1 MTERHEDRPEPN
13 TAPVASQ
20 PVYLTSFG
28 WPGVPWL
35 LGCAFIVVFAVRDY
49 LASDNGIIAQS
60 VYWGRDF
67 INVWTGGQLIADGR
81 LHILYDLD
89 AYEMAQRAL
98 FGDIGAHNY
107 SYPPISFPIA
117 LVFGAM
123 PYGVALAAWIVGTGL
138 LFVMAA
144 RPFWPPRAGPA
155 FLAALTPAALVNIWA
170 GHYGF
175 LIGAL
180 FLFGWRWL
188 DEKPARAGM
197 FFGLMA
203 IKPHL
208 AVLIPFVLL
217 LRRDWTAIAS
227 AAATVALL
235 VLGTTLIWGWQPWH
249 AFLFETTTTQ
259 AEMIDA
265 GHMFYRLMSPS
276 VATGMLQLG
285 LGWPL
290 AIAGQALSAVGVLV
304 LLARAVGRAVD
315 ATQLALL
322 VATGTFL
329 FLPYSFNYDLTVVM
343 VGALAMMTRDDRTL
357 TSLRFGVY
365 GFFAPQVGMCA
376 LAMLAFPAM
385 PLMLWAF
392 FAMQV
397 RQALDERAPRAS
409 SDRSR
414 SSLAP
419 A

>member
-1 MTERHEDRPEPN
+1 MTGTDSN
-13 TAPVASQ
+13 APPRAA
-20 PVYLTSFG
+20 YLTSYG

-35 LGCAFIVVFAVRDY
+35 LGCMFIIVFALRDY
-49 LASDNGIIAQS
+49 LLTENGVIGHS

-67 INVWTGGQLIADGR
+67 INVWTGGRLLADGR
-81 LHILYDLD
+81 TDILYDLR
-89 AYEMAQRAL
+89 AYAEAQWAM
-98 FGDIGAHNY
+98 FGDIGRHNY

-117 LVFGAM
+117 LAFGAL
-123 PYGVALAAWIVGTGL
+123 PYGLALVLWLVSTGT
-138 LFVMAA
+138 LFVVAA
-144 RPFWPPRAGPA
+144 RPFWPARAGPA

-188 DEKPARAGM
+188 DEKPARAGL

-227 AAATVALL
+227 AAATVAAL
-235 VLGTTLIWGWQPWH
+235 VLATTLVWGWQPWH
-249 AFLFETTTTQ
+249 DFLFRTTGTQ

-265 GHMFYRLMSPS
+265 GHMFFRLMSPS
-276 VATGMLQLG
+276 VATGALQLG
-285 LGWPL
+285 LGWPV
-290 AIAGQALSAVGVLV
+290 AIALQAASSLGVLA
-304 LLARAVGRAVD
+304 LLALAVHRGVGRA
-315 ATQLALL
+315 TLAML

-343 VGALAMMTRDDRTL
+343 IAALAMMTRDDPRL
-357 TSLRFGVY
+357 TSLRFGLY

-376 LAMLAFPAM
+376 LAILQVPAM

-392 FAMQV
+392 FAMQL
-397 RQALDERAPRAS
+397 RHAFADAAAPTVAVS
-409 SDRSR
+409 SGR
-414 SSLAP
+414 LA
-419 A
+419 AA

>member
-1 MTERHEDRPEPN
+1 MKGTDSN
-13 TAPVASQ
+13 APPRAA
-20 PVYLTSFG
+20 YLTSYG

-35 LGCAFIVVFAVRDY
+35 LGCMFIVIFALRDY
-49 LASDNGIIAQS
+49 LLTENGVIGHS

-67 INVWTGGQLIADGR
+67 INVWTGGRLLAEGR
-81 LHILYDLD
+81 TDILYDLR
-89 AYEMAQRAL
+89 AYAETQRAL
-98 FGDIGAHNY
+98 FGDIGRHNY

-117 LVFGAM
+117 LAFGAL
-123 PYGVALAAWIVGTGL
+123 PYGAALMLWLVSTGA
-138 LFVMAA
+138 LFVVAA
-144 RPFWPPRAGPA
+144 RPFWPKRAGPA

-188 DEKPARAGM
+188 DEKPARAGL

-227 AAATVALL
+227 AAATVATLDLATML
-235 VLGTTLIWGWQPWH
+235 VWGWQPWH
-249 AFLFETTTTQ
+249 DFLFRTTGTQ

-265 GHMFYRLMSPS
+265 GHMFFRLMSPS
-276 VATGMLQLG
+276 VATGALQLG
-285 LGWPL
+285 LGWPVAILLQAASSL
-290 AIAGQALSAVGVLV
+290 AVLA
-304 LLARAVGRAVD
+304 LLALAVRRGVGRA
-315 ATQLALL
+315 TLAML

-343 VGALAMMTRDDRTL
+343 IAALAMMTRDDPRL

-376 LAMLAFPAM
+376 LAILQVPAM

-392 FAMQV
+392 FAMQL
-397 RQALDERAPRAS
+397 RHARADATSP
-409 SDRSR
+409 
-414 SSLAP
+414 AP
-419 A
+419 AVPNGRLAAA